1 MFSSSLQILRHSC
14 TAMFA
19 SAAGCFNRVIS
30 VFSDTSFALA
40 LVSDTK
46 FLKMVTFVDQD
57 GHEFLQRLVDQGNWN
72 IIAANGWGKGNGG
85 YFE

>member
-1 MFSSSLQILRHSC
+1 
-14 TAMFA
+14 MFA
-19 SAAGCFNRVIS
+19 SAAGCLNSVIS

-46 FLKMVTFVDQD
+46 LMKMVTFVDQD
-57 GHEFLQRLVDQGNWN
+57 GHEFLQGLVDQGNWHVV
-72 IIAANGWGKGNGG
+72 AADRWRKGNRG